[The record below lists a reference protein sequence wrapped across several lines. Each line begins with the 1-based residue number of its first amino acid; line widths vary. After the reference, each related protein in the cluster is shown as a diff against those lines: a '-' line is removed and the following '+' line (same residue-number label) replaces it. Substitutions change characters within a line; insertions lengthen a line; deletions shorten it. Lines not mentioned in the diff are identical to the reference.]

1 MTSQSSSSNVT
12 PTTDSS
18 SSSRSNVTP
27 TTESSRTAPQQQPPS
42 PGQEGQAASVPQPMV
57 RELLAKASGYY
68 GCDLDTFIT
77 ILSGSVSGV
86 AATFAKQPIQR
97 VKWIRQV
104 HEGHAKPYTSI
115 VKDTVRF
122 TRPHPLYLSPLQSPG
137 SLTHSRPSFLPP
149 SLPRSAIRIF
159 RRSRL
164 ARSLPACV
172 SIRVSIYPWLAA
184 AHAGRSSRLLRGFH
198 GSHLPQ
204 RATLHP
210 RLHRVPQGRDLRLR
224 PPGKEGMRERE
235 RERERESVSE
245 TDTY

>member
-12 PTTDSS
+12 PTTDSSS

-149 SLPRSAIRIF
+149 SLAPRFASFVALG
-159 RRSRL
+159 SL
-164 ARSLPACV
+164 ARCLRVCLFVYLSIHGSLQLTRGGP
-172 SIRVSIYPWLAA
+172 
-184 AHAGRSSRLLRGFH
+184 RGFFA
-198 GSHLPQ
+198 GSMAAIYRNVPHS
-204 RATLHP
+204 TLAYTVYP
-210 RLHRVPQGRDLRLR
+210 KAETFVFALQVK
-224 PPGKEGMRERE
+224 KE
-235 RERERESVSE
+235 
-245 TDTY
+245 

>member
-12 PTTDSS
+12 PTTDSSS

-149 SLPRSAIRIF
+149 SLAPRFASFVALG
-159 RRSRL
+159 SL
-164 ARSLPACV
+164 ARCLRVCLFV
-172 SIRVSIYPWLAA
+172 YLSIHGILAA

-235 RERERESVSE
+235 RERERERKR
-245 TDTY
+245 D